1 MTATTKPAPID
12 AGLGDVVAAATRLS
26 SVNGQQGELII
37 GGYPLESFAA
47 QASFVEAAYL
57 LWHGRRP
64 DPQELAQFK
73 QTWAGQQTL
82 PAPTLTLLQQ
92 AAASGALPM
101 AALRLG
107 VASLTDYQDSPS
119 PAELVADATSLAA
132 KLPAL
137 IASYWR
143 FSQGQE
149 PLAPRPDLSPAAN
162 LLYLLDG
169 ELPSQIRQRSLETY
183 LNTVVDHGLNAST
196 FTARVIISTGSDL
209 ASAITGAI
217 GALKGPR
224 HGGAP
229 GPALDT
235 VLAIDRPEEARA
247 YLGGLL
253 DRGERLMGFGHRVY
267 KVYDPRAVVLARAAA
282 ALYQDEKLQPL
293 YQKALAV
300 EREAIQLLEER
311 KPGRNLQTNVEF
323 YTALLLHGL
332 GIPKE
337 LFPTV
342 FAMSRVVGWV
352 AHCRE
357 QLETGRIV
365 RPKSIYVGP
374 HHPAW

>member
-1 MTATTKPAPID
+1 MSVETTAPIID
-12 AGLGDVVAAATRLS
+12 AGLGDIVAAATRLS
-26 SVNGQQGELII
+26 SVNGQKGELII
-37 GGYPLESFAA
+37 GGYPLETFAA
-47 QASFVEAAYL
+47 QASFVEAAFL

-64 DPQELAQFK
+64 AAAELDEFSA
-73 QTWAGQQTL
+73 TWASEQRLAPATL
-82 PAPTLTLLQQ
+82 ALLKQ
-92 AAASGALPM
+92 AAVDGAAPM

-107 VASLTDYQDSPS
+107 VASLSQYPDSPT
-119 PAELVADATSLAA
+119 PEQLVADAISLAA
-132 KLPAL
+132 KLPA
-137 IASYWR
+137 IISSYWR
-143 FSQGQE
+143 FRKGQE
-149 PLAPRPDLSPAAN
+149 PLEPRSDLPPAAN
-162 LLYLLDG
+162 FLYLLDG
-169 ELPSQIRQRSLETY
+169 QLPGSDRRRALETY

-209 ASAITGAI
+209 ASAISGAV

-235 VLAIDRPEEARA
+235 VLAISRPEEARD
-247 YLGGLL
+247 YLSLLL

-267 KVYDPRAVVLARAAA
+267 KVYDPRAAVLAEAAA
-282 ALYQDEKLQPL
+282 ALYKDEALQPIYVL
-293 YQKALAV
+293 AQAV
-300 EREAIQLLEER
+300 EKEAIQLLEER

-332 GIPKE
+332 GIPTE
-337 LFPTV
+337 LFSTV

-374 HHPAW
+374 HYPNW

>member
-1 MTATTKPAPID
+1 MSVEPTAPTID

-26 SVNGQQGELII
+26 SVDGQKGELII
-37 GGYPLESFAA
+37 GGYPLEAFAA
-47 QASFVEAAYL
+47 QASFIEAAFL
-57 LWHGRRP
+57 LWHGHRP
-64 DPQELAQFK
+64 DIAELAAFSAA
-73 QTWAGQQTL
+73 WAAEQSLPPATL
-82 PAPTLTLLQQ
+82 ALLEQ
-92 AAASGALPM
+92 AAADNAAPM
-101 AALRLG
+101 AALRMG
-107 VASLTDYQDSPS
+107 VASLSQYPDSPT
-119 PAELVADATSLAA
+119 PEGLVADAVSLAA
-132 KLPAL
+132 KLPAI

-143 FSQGQE
+143 FRNGQE
-149 PLAPRPDLSPAAN
+149 PLAPRPDLPPAAN
-162 LLYLLDG
+162 FLYLLDG
-169 ELPSQIRQRSLETY
+169 RLPNGDRQRALETY

-235 VLAIDRPEEARA
+235 VLAIHRPEDARG
-247 YLGGLL
+247 YLSDLL

-267 KVYDPRAVVLARAAA
+267 KVYDPRAAVLATAAE
-282 ALYQDEKLQPL
+282 ALYEDE
-293 YQKALAV
+293 ALHPIYVLAQAV
-300 EREAIQLLEER
+300 EKEAIQLLEER

-332 GIPKE
+332 GIPTE
-337 LFPTV
+337 LFSTV

-374 HHPAW
+374 HFSTW